1 MDEKGKPVVK
11 RGGRVPG
18 RIASLVPPEAQA
30 AHNDK
35 TRRALQTAI
44 ADDYVELVADLI
56 EVSGEARAV
65 DIARRLGVTNATVA
79 KTIAR
84 LQQDGLVVAEP
95 YRSIFL
101 TPRGKKIA
109 AASKRRHEIVVAFLK
124 SIGVSDETARADA
137 EGLEHHVSDETLA
150 AFQRLTDGGR

>member
-1 MDEKGKPVVK
+1 MAAKSKPVSKGK
-11 RGGRVPG
+11 GRVPG

-30 AHNDK
+30 AHNSK
-35 TRRALQTAI
+35 TRLALQTAI

-56 EVSGEARAV
+56 EASGEARAV

-84 LQQDGLVVAEP
+84 LQQEGLVQAEP

-109 AASKRRHEIVVAFLK
+109 AASRRRHDIVIAFLK
-124 SIGVSDETARADA
+124 SIGVSDETAHADA
-137 EGLEHHVSDETLA
+137 EGLEHHVSAETLA
-150 AFQRLTDGGR
+150 AFERLTNGRR

>member
-1 MDEKGKPVVK
+1 MASKSKPVSK
-11 RGGRVPG
+11 GSGRVPG

-30 AHNDK
+30 AHNEK

-44 ADDYVELVADLI
+44 ADDYVELIADLI
-56 EVSGEARAV
+56 EASGEARAV

-84 LQQDGLVVAEP
+84 LQQEGLVVAEP
-95 YRSIFL
+95 YRAIFL

-124 SIGVSDETARADA
+124 SIGISDEIARADA
-137 EGLEHHVSDETLA
+137 EGLEHHVSAETLA
-150 AFQRLTDGGR
+150 AFERITNGSR